1 MALGDDL
8 RKQTKNSVRNENRR
22 RNSQKEKVEKEFR
35 KFLQKEVSKFM
46 GDLKETL
53 KYHAGEGRRSVE
65 LTICSLRCINGH
77 IHLWF
82 ENINR
87 GTDIRTDFDLASV
100 ETCFLELR
108 TFCQKGKLRLKLRK
122 EPRLEKKGGYRIPFQ
137 YLDLK
142 ADISW

>member
-8 RKQTKNSVRNENRR
+8 KKQTKNSVRNENRK
-22 RNSQKEKVEKEFR
+22 RNSQKEKVKR
-35 KFLQKEVSKFM
+35 KFCEFLQKEVSKFVD
-46 GDLKETL
+46 DLKKTL
-53 KYHAGEGRRSVE
+53 EYNATEGRRSAE
-65 LTICSLRCINGH
+65 LTICSLPCPDGH
-77 IHLWF
+77 FLYPWHDL
-82 ENINR
+82 
-87 GTDIRTDFDLASV
+87 GTRLDLASV
-100 ETCFLELR
+100 ETCFLELQ